1 MEYTVASYDPATET
15 YTINSL
21 EKVAQ
26 TKLEG
31 VLRQTIAES
40 AKTLPSETSPSET
53 SPSEAYLGKRVR
65 YKDVAYTVA
74 SFDAKAKTYTIS
86 SVVKVKKND
95 LEGQETE
102 VPTGA
107 GGQSR
112 RSGTWGKQ
120 LQ

>member
-40 AKTLPSETSPSET
+40 AKTLPSET